1 MIKNPLLHPISLLVV
16 GLALSIGWGI
26 RGNYGHETGAMLPGA
41 LAAMA
46 ACLVSGRDDWYPRI
60 IYFGLF
66 GMLGWAVG
74 GSISYMMIIGYTH
87 SGHSATQLFGYGS
100 LFLVGFLWAGF
111 GGAST
116 AIPAVLTDKQLRAF
130 FLPLSTVLVVWV
142 VLYFVKIPVF
152 DFLQARL
159 ELDGIATPM
168 QRQERALYWLD
179 SDWIQVSVILASLLI
194 FDLVQR
200 RFDEAWWIFAYAAI
214 GGLACYLLFLLLH
227 FTIGNTWL
235 ITWFVQ
241 PQGTFEDRYTADQLA
256 VTNWPPLF
264 LYLGRREGLFYSGE
278 SLALLLGA
286 CLGVFVYF
294 ARFGKFAHGS
304 GLIVWIASGWLI
316 SFVLLPVLGS
326 LFLPQYGGLR
336 MTPPRGDNWAGVLG
350 ALLGGLIYC
359 WRQNQKLVVIAGIL
373 SGTLGGIAF
382 SGATWT
388 ETMLVSY
395 GNRNLAASQEQWTAW
410 QETTWQP
417 SSWTGGERMP
427 SPDFLASVTA
437 PQGWEAWQHQNWHSY
452 VEQSYGF
459 LNGVGLAI
467 ALGILATRVPR
478 QAPVRPGSR
487 WMLLLSLVLV
497 LPVLTYVNM
506 IKNLRDWGQDFN
518 GHQRLPDM
526 MAIPWTRVE
535 LSSLHWFNLVFL
547 VGTLAFIA
555 AITIHWRRPIEL
567 FGTNWIGRGQLLF
580 LTLMWVFVVGNFS
593 RALSAFTA
601 GRILTE
607 GILYLNAV
615 LASVLILLLPSAQ
628 RMASVPEKD
637 NPEKDNTGK
646 LLFISAT
653 LLLISAIAFPSLEWW
668 TTRRV
673 YGDTHS
679 GKRGMDFRFGPNAN
693 WKRAPLIKGEH
704 HR

>member
-1 MIKNPLLHPISLLVV
+1 MIKNPLLRPLSLIVV

-26 RGNYGHETGAMLPGA
+26 RGNYGHETGAMFPGA

-46 ACLVSGRDDWYPRI
+46 ACLLSGRDDWYPRVA
-60 IYFGLF
+60 YFGLF
-66 GMLGWAVG
+66 GMLGWALG
-74 GSISYMMIIGYTH
+74 GSISYMMIIGYAH
-87 SGHSATQLFGYGS
+87 SGHATTQLFGYGS

-130 FLPLSTVLVVWV
+130 FLPLSTVLAVWV
-142 VLYFVKIPVF
+142 ALYFLKIPLL
-152 DFLQARL
+152 DFLQTRL

-179 SDWIQVSVILASLLI
+179 SDWLQVSIILASLLI
-194 FDLVQR
+194 FDVVQR
-200 RFDEAWWIFAYAAI
+200 QFEEAWQIFAYAAV
-214 GGLACYLLFLLLH
+214 GGLACYLLFLMLH
-227 FTIGNTWL
+227 LTIGNEWL

-241 PQGTFEDRYTADQLA
+241 SQGSFEDRYTAEQLA
-256 VTNWPPLF
+256 VTNWPQLF
-264 LYLGRREGLFYSGE
+264 LYLGKRDGLFYPGE
-278 SLALLLGA
+278 SLALLSGA
-286 CLGVFVYF
+286 CLGVFAYF

-304 GLIVWIASGWLI
+304 GLLVWTAAGWLI
-316 SFVLLPVLGS
+316 GFVLLPVVGS
-326 LFLPQYGGLR
+326 LFLSPLGGLR

-350 ALLGGLIYC
+350 GLLGGFSYC
-359 WRQNQKLVVIAGIL
+359 WRQNQKMVVIAGMVC
-373 SGTLGGIAF
+373 GTLGGIAF

-388 ETMLVSY
+388 ETMLVSF
-395 GNRNLAASQEQWTAW
+395 GNRNLTVAQEEWTEW

-417 SSWTGGERMP
+417 SSWTDGERMP
-427 SPDFLASVTA
+427 SPDFLANVAA

-459 LNGVGLAI
+459 FNGIGLAI
-467 ALGILATRVPR
+467 ALGILSTRVPR

-487 WMLLLSLVLV
+487 WMLLLALVLV

-518 GHQRLPDM
+518 GHQALPSM
-526 MAIPWTRVE
+526 MAIPWTRIE
-535 LSSLHWFNLVFL
+535 LSSLQWFNLVFL
-547 VGTLAFIA
+547 IGTLAFIA
-555 AITIHWRRPIEL
+555 TLIIHWRRPIEL
-567 FGTNWIGRGQLLF
+567 FSSSWIGRGQLLF
-580 LTLMWVFVVGNFS
+580 LTLMWVFLVGNFS

-601 GRILTE
+601 SRILTE

-615 LASVLILLLPSAQ
+615 LASCLILLLPSVRRVVA
-628 RMASVPEKD
+628 VDEKV
-637 NPEKDNTGK
+637 NTKK
-646 LLFISAT
+646 LAFISAT
-653 LLLISAIAFPSLEWW
+653 ALLICAITFPSLEWW
-668 TTRRV
+668 STRRV
-673 YGDTHS
+673 YGDAHS

-693 WKRAPLIKGEH
+693 WKRAPMIKGEL